1 MNNSLFR
8 MFRFSILYPKYLQ
21 GKDDR
26 VKGMPST
33 GKEQVEGQEGEEHD
47 RRQRP
52 AQYPVADVLEAQY
65 PIPEHI
71 Q

>member
-1 MNNSLFR
+1 M
-8 MFRFSILYPKYLQ
+8 Q

-26 VKGMPST
+26 VKGMPGT

>member
-1 MNNSLFR
+1 M
-8 MFRFSILYPKYLQ
+8 Q

-26 VKGMPST
+26 VKGMPGT
-33 GKEQVEGQEGEEHD
+33 GKEQVEGQEGEEPD

-65 PIPEHI
+65 PVPEDI